1 MYIDFCECVY
11 QALEMGYSHHNIAR
25 DLDGTNAARKLVL
38 IARELGL
45 DMNLEDIEIE
55 SLLPEGAVRVRVCLE
70 VYCLV
75 NDWYLDMDLE
85 NTFRLSCCCPK
96 VAYVCVCVC
105 SQVFTGVLFSYML
118 VPRLEFRVSWD

>member
-1 MYIDFCECVY
+1 MYVSLYISVYVYICINADIHIYMYIDFCECVD

-70 VYCLV
+70 VYC
-75 NDWYLDMDLE
+75 
-85 NTFRLSCCCPK
+85 
-96 VAYVCVCVC
+96 
-105 SQVFTGVLFSYML
+105 
-118 VPRLEFRVSWD
+118 